1 MEKST
6 TVVIVGHGPSLRT
19 AGLGKKIDACDKVV
33 RLKNCSYLLAEKQNY
48 GKRTDILCSST
59 ETLYNLPKLKAE
71 EYWGYPKKG
80 SFAPARVR
88 RAERRLG
95 RQIVIPLETCNLWN
109 CFFLELG
116 GKHPNVSTGMGAI
129 IIALDRLNP
138 EKLYLAGFDTLL
150 NPEIKYSST
159 VETPWN
165 KDGNYPDHDWAVEN
179 QMLPFLA
186 KHFNAEIEDL
196 AGSHHVSPSGL
207 RTIWKA
213 MPGDVKEVLPREDSG
228 FLRGETRH

>member
-1 MEKST
+1 MSGSA
-6 TVVIVGHGPSLRT
+6 VIVGHGPSLRT
-19 AGLGKKIDACDKVV
+19 AGLGKKIEACDKVI
-33 RLKNCSYLLAEKQNY
+33 RLKNCGYLLAEPQNY

-59 ETLYNLPKLKAE
+59 ETLYNLPKLKAK

-80 SFAPARVR
+80 TYAPARVR

-95 RQIVIPLETCNLWN
+95 KTIVIPEDACNLWN

-129 IIALDRLNP
+129 IIALDRLKP
-138 EKLYLAGFDTLL
+138 ETLYLAGFDTLL
-150 NPEIKYSST
+150 NPAVKYSST

-186 KHFNAEIEDL
+186 AHFNAEIKDL
-196 AGSHHVSPSGL
+196 AGRHEFFPSGV
-207 RTIWKA
+207 RTVWKA
-213 MPGDVKEVLPREDSG
+213 LPSNIEGVLPREDRSVLG
-228 FLRGETRH
+228 NETRH